1 MAVGDYGRGQGS
13 LVAVPQR
20 RELQDFLH
28 VQDLGTGLEPLLLG
42 CPEPSPAGRLLK
54 VLLGP
59 SARSPATA
67 S

>member
-28 VQDLGTGLEPLLLG
+28 VQDLGTGLDPLLLG
-42 CPEPSPAGRLLK
+42 CPEPSPAGDF
-54 VLLGP
+54 
-59 SARSPATA
+59 
-67 S
+67 